1 MEKPKPDF
9 NQGFIKVTYPYTWQ
23 MWLIWGLIFIVML
36 IGLFKAPLGLILS
49 LAMLPF
55 LAIFSPTGLEQQ
67 LHKMR
72 KEAPQPDDLEAQA
85 LTSGYSLTDWFYG
98 HTEYVP
104 TADASDWVLPAP
116 GPKSWFMQRPY
127 HPDPSNEL
135 IPEHPRKIGTP
146 KPANLSSYGL
156 FMIAF
161 LLGMSV
167 FAVIGITEAKASASI
182 EDDTMLLLPY
192 ITMGVGAVWLIG
204 GYFKQRQQTVMI
216 DTSTETVR
224 AASAGPTELVGQVRP
239 TFSGG
244 MDIKVDGHPH
254 RLVPGCVSY
263 EWVYEAL
270 VRETHTV
277 IRNGKPRRRSKD
289 VWRRVRSRKGDVPFL
304 LHDGTGAIYV
314 RPSTFE
320 RKEWGQYAKRW
331 ETSDRDTRRDPY
343 WRFFYQEKLFNKGRV
358 LRHRWTIHA
367 LRIGNPVYVLGVLN
381 QRPLEELN
389 WPGVSDVSEC
399 ESPLCSPTNQSSIW
413 ENKEDKHVDYK
424 EPVPNAR
431 LDCRGR
437 DTPGMPAMMKR
448 GTELT
453 NIARLRS
460 RSEILFLP
468 FLTALAGVFMLLLL

>member
-1 MEKPKPDF
+1 MDNLKPDF

-23 MWLIWGLIFIVML
+23 LWLVWGLIFIIILVG
-36 IGLFKAPLGLILS
+36 IYKTPQGLVLS

-55 LAIFSPTGLEQQ
+55 LAIFSPTALEQQ

-72 KEAPQPDDLEAQA
+72 SEAPQPEDLEAQA
-85 LTSGYSLTDWFYG
+85 LASGYSLSDWFYG

-156 FMIAF
+156 FMLAF
-161 LLGMSV
+161 LAGMSV
-167 FAVIGITEAKASASI
+167 FATIGITQAKASESI
-182 EDDTMLLLPY
+182 GDDTMLLLPF
-192 ITMGVGAVWLIG
+192 ITMGIGAVWLIG
-204 GYFKQRQQTVMI
+204 GYLKQRQQAVMI

-239 TFSGG
+239 TFSGA

-254 RLVPGCVSY
+254 RIVPGCVSY
-263 EWVYEAL
+263 HWTYETL
-270 VRETHTV
+270 VRERYTV
-277 IRNGKPRRRSKD
+277 YQNGRPRVKTKD
-289 VWRRVRSRKGDVPFL
+289 VWRHVRGRKGDVPFL
-304 LHDGTGAIYV
+304 LHDGTGGIYI

-320 RKEWGQYAKRW
+320 RKEWGQYVKRW

-343 WRFFYQEKLFNKGRV
+343 WRYFQHKVFHKGNII
-358 LRHRWTIHA
+358 RHRWTIHA

-381 QRPLEELN
+381 QRPLIELD

-399 ESPLCSPTNQSSIW
+399 ESPLCAPADTPSIW
-413 ENKEDKHVDYK
+413 DDKEDNHVDYK
-424 EPVPNAR
+424 NPVSNAR
-431 LDCRGR
+431 LDCTGR
-437 DTPGMPAMMKR
+437 DTPGMPAMIKR

-460 RSEILFLP
+460 RSELLFIP
-468 FLTALAGVFMLLLL
+468 FMTTLSGVFMLLLL